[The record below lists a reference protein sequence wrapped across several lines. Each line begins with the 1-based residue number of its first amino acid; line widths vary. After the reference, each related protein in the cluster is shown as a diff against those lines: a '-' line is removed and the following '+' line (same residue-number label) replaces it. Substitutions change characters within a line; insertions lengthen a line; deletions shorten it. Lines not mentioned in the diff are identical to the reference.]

1 MIIRPDGT
9 QDSCQQ
15 PTLGSAIPLDVGP
28 GDPVADQ
35 HALEHIHALTTG
47 RDVPVAV
54 IDTGAS
60 VPGVTGDDNHCYL
73 HGTAVASV
81 VKTLAPGTAVTSI
94 RHAPQTTSAQGTVA
108 DLIGAINAAAAGGA
122 RIINISMV
130 ACSGTPELSTALQRA
145 MEGGALVV
153 ASTGNT
159 GQCEPGTVPY
169 PAGAEGVL
177 AVGAVEN
184 PFATDSADA
193 GRIPA
198 PYSAP
203 TSVVDVFAPGGPVSA
218 QLAVGGAGGKVHTI
232 VGDPAPLVG
241 TSFAAPFVSA
251 TAALVWERDPGA
263 TAEQVRSILVDSAAL
278 GGAVG
283 DMTEPLRVVDP
294 LAAVTAAMDQAG
306 GTRVGQVSQ
315 QPSPRAV
322 VAGQPW
328 HPEPVNVT
336 VPVVLTVVVVV
347 MAIAALIVRAR
358 YRR

>member
-81 VKTLAPGTAVTSI
+81 VKALAPGAAVTSI

-108 DLIGAINAAAAGGA
+108 DLIGAINAAVAGGA

-130 ACSGTPELSTALQRA
+130 ACSGTPELSAALQRA

-169 PAGAEGVL
+169 PAGVEGVL
-177 AVGAVEN
+177 AVGAVED

-232 VGDPAPLVG
+232 VGDPAPFVG

-283 DMTEPLRVVDP
+283 DMAEPLRVVDP

-306 GTRVGQVSQ
+306 GTRVGQVSE
-315 QPSPRAV
+315 QPIPSAV

-336 VPVVLTVVVVV
+336 VPVVLAVVVVV
-347 MAIAALIVRAR
+347 VAIAALIVRAR